1 MLEDGHPHLHFPTR
15 QMLLLCLS
23 MAEMPWST
31 TMVVKNVLAYYVMGE
46 WANKL
51 MMTNSSA
58 SNRGKRVPWKS
69 KLGGVLLL
77 TVPTALQWVQG
88 TLQTGLLT
96 CRAERRIMWYRMMF
110 FLLGRVV
117 SVGWSWWNLL
127 CFVPFLVSA
136 WLNDASL
143 LCLSGERINH
153 LIPASVKLSCQPFS
167 VCCNKRKA
175 PKLWL
180 A

>member
-1 MLEDGHPHLHFPTR
+1 
-15 QMLLLCLS
+15 
-23 MAEMPWST
+23 
-31 TMVVKNVLAYYVMGE
+31 MVVKNVLAYYVMGE

-117 SVGWSWWNLL
+117 SVGWS
-127 CFVPFLVSA
+127 
-136 WLNDASL
+136 
-143 LCLSGERINH
+143 
-153 LIPASVKLSCQPFS
+153 
-167 VCCNKRKA
+167 
-175 PKLWL
+175 
-180 A
+180 